1 MRGFG
6 LVDRNA
12 NRSCLIG
19 ERPRDALA
27 YPPRRIGAELESFPI
42 LISLG
47 SFHESDIA
55 LLYEVQQGQPSSG
68 VVFRDI
74 NHQAKVASNEFVFA
88 LFQHNSS
95 RPNFMEY
102 LFQLLHCAGRKF

>member
-1 MRGFG
+1 MRSFG

-12 NRSCLIG
+12 NRSCLIC

-42 LISLG
+42 LVSLG

-55 LLYEVQQGQPSSG
+55 LLYEVQQGQPSSR
-68 VVFRDI
+68 VVFGNID
-74 NHQAKVASNEFVFA
+74 HQAKVAPHEFVFA
-88 LFQHNSS
+88 LLQDNSS
-95 RPNFMEY
+95 RPNFV
-102 LFQLLHCAGRKF
+102 Q